1 MGLSLDTVKCNF
13 QEIYYDSHQEQSSQG
28 LISSPFG
35 RLYHKNRGFGVFW
48 TIVYF
53 ILRPFFTKSWQDR
66 KLEETV
72 RKTMEAYLSSQNEA
86 KAVFASYK
94 KTLSNLAEE
103 VNLEA
108 TEFQKERF
116 KLAAWNDS
124 TLSFVKM
131 KVKDKAIP
139 VFEEIKLQNPNSIDP
154 FLSFDFS
161 LAKESIRYDAL
172 LNLERLSEVNLPYPI
187 LTKICFNKALKQE
200 DSYALTEWILAIK
213 TNKKVEQPHLHK
225 GLKSFV
231 DHLQVYH
238 QNSFLPAPS
247 LARLEVELFREGL
260 SLINGEDKKQLAFQK
275 SLVKGAK
282 IMIQDRTITLGDELI
297 GVKKEKNETRIFL
310 MDEHPNQVLA
320 IARNRA
326 ILEIREFI
334 AKTSGGGIR
343 FPKFI
348 FLDPEGRFQ
357 IRERLKTSIL
367 ERNWISDSWLEEED
381 AYFLH
386 PLVGQIKACIETNTT
401 PSHFEAE
408 YLYYN
413 DKNVLHTSKPTTN
426 GDFNFNK
433 LEMFIYKVSK
443 SNRTI
448 MRALFDE
455 SKLHEHKE
463 AAYFK
468 EVLHNLVEETELSAE
483 GIACLSKHNIKS
495 IGTIK
500 AGEKL
505 HNKMKRIGLKIRKK
519 LMRELPIEDP
529 VNLPKEIYTI
539 LLKLHL
545 EEGFLSFILP
555 GFQKRASAFIT
566 STFKG

>member
-1 MGLSLDTVKCNF
+1 MGLSLDTIKCNF
-13 QEIYYDSHQEQSSQG
+13 QEIYYDSHQEKPSQG

-53 ILRPFFTKSWQDR
+53 ILRPFFTKYWQDK
-66 KLEETV
+66 KLEETI
-72 RKTMEAYLSSQNEA
+72 RKTMDAYVFSQNEA
-86 KAVFASYK
+86 KAIFSSYK
-94 KTLSNLAEE
+94 KNLSNLAEE
-103 VNLEA
+103 VNLETA
-108 TEFQKERF
+108 EFQKERF
-116 KLAAWNDS
+116 KLANWNDS
-124 TLSFVKM
+124 TLSLIKM

-139 VFEEIKLQNPNSIDP
+139 VFDEIKLQNPNSIDP
-154 FLSFDFS
+154 FLSFDFN

-187 LTKICFNKALKQE
+187 LTKISFNKALKQE
-200 DSYALTEWILAIK
+200 DSYDLTEWILAIK
-213 TNKKVEQPHLHK
+213 TNKKVGQPHLHK
-225 GLKSFV
+225 GLKAFV
-231 DHLQVYH
+231 EHLKAYH
-238 QNSFLPAPS
+238 QNSALPAPS
-247 LARLEVELFREGL
+247 LSRLEVELFREGL
-260 SLINGEDKKQLAFQK
+260 SLINGEDKKQLAFQR

-282 IMIQDRTITLGDELI
+282 IMIQDQTATLGDELVGI
-297 GVKKEKNETRIFL
+297 KKDKNETRIFL
-310 MDEHPNQVLA
+310 IDEKPNQVLA
-320 IARNRA
+320 VAQNKA

-334 AKTSGGGIR
+334 ANTSGGGIR

-348 FLDPEGRFQ
+348 FSDPEGRFQ

-367 ERNWISDSWLEEED
+367 ERNWISDLWLETED

-401 PSHFEAE
+401 PNHFEAE

-433 LEMFIYKVSK
+433 LETFIYKVSK
-443 SNRTI
+443 KNKTI
-448 MRALFDE
+448 LKAIFDQ
-455 SKLHEHKE
+455 SKLHDHKE

-468 EVLHNLVEETELSAE
+468 EVLHNLVEEIELSAE

-495 IGTIK
+495 INTIK

-505 HNKMKRIGLKIRKK
+505 QNKMKRIGIKIRKK
-519 LMRELPIEDP
+519 LMKEVAIEDA
-529 VNLPKEIYTI
+529 VNLPKEIYTL
-539 LLKLHL
+539 LLKIHS

-555 GFQKRASAFIT
+555 GFQKRASAVIT
-566 STFKG
+566 SIFSA